1 MTTTTTTTTRMD
13 TGCPVRV
20 LVVEDERKIAG
31 FLRRG
36 LEEEGHR
43 VDVAE
48 DLASARCALEDD
60 AYDLLLVDRMLPD
73 GDGLALIRELRR
85 ASVTT
90 PAICLT
96 ARDRVEERVE
106 GLYGGADDY
115 LVKPFAFDELLARI
129 AAVARRAGAGDGVLV
144 VADLRVDVPARRVW
158 RGDAEITL
166 TAREFDLLRYL
177 AEHAGR
183 VCTRTRLLESVWDI
197 RHDPG
202 TNTVETYVSYLRA
215 KVDKG
220 FEPPLIHT
228 VRGVGY
234 VLESQPR

>member
-1 MTTTTTTTTRMD
+1 MHI
-13 TGCPVRV
+13 

-31 FLRRG
+31 FLQRG
-36 LEEEGHR
+36 LQDEGHR
-43 VDVAE
+43 VDVAA
-48 DLASARCALEDD
+48 DLAAARRDLALGE
-60 AYDLLLVDRMLPD
+60 YDLLLVDRMLPD
-73 GDGLALIRELRR
+73 GDGLSIVRELRR
-85 ASVTT
+85 EGRRI

-129 AAVARRAGAGDGVLV
+129 AAVSRRTPGADRLEIGDL
-144 VADLRVDVPARRVW
+144 AIDVPARRVY
-158 RGDAEITL
+158 RGDTEIRL

-177 AEHAGR
+177 AEHRGR
-183 VCTRTRLLESVWDI
+183 VVSRTRLLEAVWDTT
-197 RHDPG
+197 HDPG
-202 TNTVETYVSYLRA
+202 TNVVDVYVSYLRA

-220 FEPPLIHT
+220 FERPLLHT

-234 VLESQPR
+234 VLEDRPR